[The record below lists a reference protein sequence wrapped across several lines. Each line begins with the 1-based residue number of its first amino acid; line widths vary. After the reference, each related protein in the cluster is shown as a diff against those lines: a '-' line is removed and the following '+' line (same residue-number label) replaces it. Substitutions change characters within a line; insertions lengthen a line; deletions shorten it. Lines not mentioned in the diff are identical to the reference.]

1 MEIMDFSFIYYPNR
15 GNNKTL
21 TLVAAVGFVLFGRPS
36 KITETDETVGKS
48 GEKFS

>member
-1 MEIMDFSFIYYPNR
+1 
-15 GNNKTL
+15 
-21 TLVAAVGFVLFGRPS
+21 VGFVLFGRPS